1 MKAVGLKKFGGA
13 EVLEVLDLPEPKVG
27 PKEILIQVEAAGL
40 NRADILVREGRYGAH
55 RELPVVPGFEVAGK
69 VKEVG
74 PGVTKFK
81 IGQKVI
87 ALLVIGGY
95 AEQVVVPE
103 GLALCIPDNLSMAEA
118 AGIPD
123 VFLTAWIT
131 LFKKANLRE
140 GEKVLIHAAGSGIGM
155 ASIQLAKIF
164 GATVFTTASS
174 DEKLEKAKTMGADF
188 IINYTKANFA
198 EEIRKITAGQGVKV
212 ILDGVGASTLEG
224 NLQALAEFGRL
235 ILIGTVGGREAQ
247 LHLGRAITKNV
258 TLFAFRLHGH
268 SNELLACF
276 LREFGQEILPL
287 FAQGKLRSMVD
298 RTFSFKE
305 AKEAHS
311 YLEQRKNFGK
321 VILVP

>member
-276 LREFGQEILPL
+276 FQEFGQEILPL
-287 FAQGKLRSMVD
+287 FAHGKLRSMVD
-298 RTFSFKE
+298 RTFSFNE